1 LGGIIEGAKSPVY
14 FHDVALHIGA
24 EIIPVRAGFCETL
37 TAGGILGRM
46 GLFSDFII
54 TFDPFST
61 PPGFELARIH
71 RT

>member
-1 LGGIIEGAKSPVY
+1 VGPKSPVY

-24 EIIPVRAGFCETL
+24 EIIPVRAGFCDTL
-37 TAGGILGRM
+37 AAAGILGRM
-46 GLFSDFII
+46 GLFSNFII
-54 TFDPFST
+54 TFDASST